1 MVCVVHHD
9 DSIIDQ
15 VSWSSMS
22 AQQHRIEER
31 VDAEDLARQ
40 VRAQDDRIAQL
51 RQELQEQVSRLLL
64 LGHHLGGAAL
74 TLLRWW

>member
-1 MVCVVHHD
+1 MCVVHHD
-9 DSIIDQ
+9 DSMDQ

-51 RQELQEQVSRLLL
+51 RQELQEQVRGSSFLVIISEEDR
-64 LGHHLGGAAL
+64 H
-74 TLLRWW
+74 